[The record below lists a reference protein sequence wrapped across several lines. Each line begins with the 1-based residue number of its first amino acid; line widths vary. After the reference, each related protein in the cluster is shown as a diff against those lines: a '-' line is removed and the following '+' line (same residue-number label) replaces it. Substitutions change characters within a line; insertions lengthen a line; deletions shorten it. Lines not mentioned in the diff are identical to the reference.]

1 MLFFSF
7 ICLIVLQRSIELWIA
22 KRNEHQM
29 KIQGALEYG
38 TEHYPWMLL
47 LHTGFFT
54 MLILEVVTLNRELSA
69 LWLLLAILF
78 LIAQIGRIW
87 VIYTLGSHWNTKII
101 VLPNSEVIVKGPYK
115 YIRHPNYVIVATE
128 ILVISLLFNA
138 FFTCVIFT
146 LLNVWMMKV
155 RIPIEERAMKENTEY
170 ASVFQKK

>member
-1 MLFFSF
+1 M
-7 ICLIVLQRSIELWIA
+7 IA
-22 KRNEHQM
+22 RRNEQQM
-29 KIQGALEYG
+29 KRQGAFEYG

-54 MLILEVVTLNRELSA
+54 VLILEVVTLNRELSA
-69 LWLLLAILF
+69 LWIPLSTLF
-78 LIAQIGRIW
+78 LIAQIGRMW
-87 VIYTLGSHWNTKII
+87 VIHTLGSHWNTKII

-115 YIRHPNYVIVATE
+115 YIRHPNYVIVTTE

-138 FFTCVIFT
+138 FFTCVIFS

-170 ASVFQKK
+170 ASVFKKK